1 MKHISNSFPKTSYDD
16 LARKDRKACSI
27 ILGLLKDGLCSR
39 VQIPLATS
47 HDVENDKTVS
57 VDVATLK
64 RIQWAIFDTCSIV
77 FSCEEAHDD
86 KGEVYTIY
94 FAEKVEKPFTFV
106 DVNFRDANK
115 NEQKQ
120 KNHAN
125 KNGKSK
131 KTDKA
136 LEESVV
142 SEQSVLDKDFDK
154 KTVALISK
162 LAVDF
167 GLKVSKE
174 RLLTFEK
181 EVEKILH
188 RVEK

>member
-1 MKHISNSFPKTSYDD
+1 MLSHVI
-16 LARKDRKACSI
+16 R
-27 ILGLLKDGLCSR
+27 G

-64 RIQWAIFDTCSIV
+64 RVQWAIFETCSIV
-77 FSCEEAHDD
+77 FSCEEAHDE

-94 FAEKVEKPFTFV
+94 FAEKVEKPFKFF
-106 DVNFRDANK
+106 DVTFRDANK

-120 KNHAN
+120 KNHSN
-125 KNGKSK
+125 KSGKSK
-131 KTDKA
+131 KTDKT
-136 LEESVV
+136 LEENIV
-142 SEQSVLDKDFDK
+142 SEQSALDKDFDK

-162 LAVDF
+162 LALDF

-174 RLLTFEK
+174 RLVSFEN
-181 EVEKILH
+181 EIEKILH
-188 RVEK
+188 RVDK